1 MRRVHSLSYPVA
13 RKARERA
20 PKLFARRDG
29 TAASELLFPL
39 YELGF
44 AQGEPIFQQPPAVPP
59 QEPVPFEKLHEV
71 DLSFLEPGALLLQ
84 TTRPPMN
91 DIDEGPRR
99 QIERVYT
106 DLEYFHFEA
115 WKPFVKYIART
126 HVHLGPEVQGLVR
139 QGSLD
144 RREMSFM
151 QNGWGASYDRLN
163 ALDGKGWH
171 KYAGPPR
178 TAVFLLRLDAA
189 WPGGPGYLCAWGL
202 DGCTTLCWCYRLAR
216 DPELKHLLAKPGFV
230 MAELELGELPA
241 RATDLRFCL
250 DWKIEIL
257 VQHELGPAPPPP
269 APPKSAP
276 SSAGLVLAS

>member
-1 MRRVHSLSYPVA
+1 MRRVHPLSYPVA

-20 PKLFARRDG
+20 PKLFARRDC
-29 TAASELLFPL
+29 TASSELLFPL

-59 QEPVPFEKLHEV
+59 EEPIPFEKLHKV

-91 DIDEGPRR
+91 DLDEGPRR
-99 QIERVYT
+99 QIERVFT
-106 DLEYFHFEA
+106 DVEHFHFEA
-115 WKPFVKYIART
+115 LEPFVGYSSRT
-126 HVHLGPEVQGLVR
+126 HVVLGPAVKDLVR
-139 QGSLD
+139 QGSQD
-144 RREMSFM
+144 RREMSFR
-151 QNGWGASYDRLN
+151 QKGWGAPYHRLN

-171 KYAGPPR
+171 RYGGAPR
-178 TAVFLLRLDAA
+178 TALFLLRLDEA
-189 WPGGPGYLCAWGL
+189 WPGGPGYLCAWGI

-216 DPELKHLLAKPGFV
+216 DPELKRLLAKPGFV
-230 MAELELGELPA
+230 LAELELGELPE

-257 VQHELGPAPPPP
+257 VQHELGSAAPAPTKP
-269 APPKSAP
+269 APSR
-276 SSAGLVLAS
+276 AGLVLA